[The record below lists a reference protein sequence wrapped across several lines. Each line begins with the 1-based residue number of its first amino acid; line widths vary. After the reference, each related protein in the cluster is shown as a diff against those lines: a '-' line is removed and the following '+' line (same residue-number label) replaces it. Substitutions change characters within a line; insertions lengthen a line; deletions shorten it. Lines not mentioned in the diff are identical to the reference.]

1 MTGDSDEPTTA
12 EGFGAAGRIVAG
24 AGEFA
29 FRGGV
34 SLLIIIAL
42 GVAVVWASLTRL
54 DEVSVADGEVVPQG
68 QTKVIQHLEGGIVR
82 ELAVRD
88 GATVKAGDTLL
99 KLALG
104 TGLVNRG
111 ELQIRRDGRALRR
124 ARLAAEAGGGA
135 LVFPDGAAGRQPQ
148 ITESER
154 AAYEGRKRG
163 LATAGSVLAEQLSQ
177 RQSEIRELRE
187 NDAALVSELRIN
199 REKLRISSG
208 LLKDGLTS
216 RLDHLDAQRDV
227 GRIEGERRAVSAKIA
242 AANAAFAEAKARQRE
257 LIENFASE
265 IRAELGTIEVDLRR
279 ADELMSRS
287 NGTKRQ
293 DRNPQPH

>member
-1 MTGDSDEPTTA
+1 MS
-12 EGFGAAGRIVAG
+12 GALDRVLARRPQRGW
-24 AGEFA
+24 
-29 FRGGV
+29 GGV

-177 RQSEIRELRE
+177 RQSEIRELRGKRRRTGVRIA
-187 NDAALVSELRIN
+187 DQPGKAAYF
-199 REKLRISSG
+199 
-208 LLKDGLTS
+208 
-216 RLDHLDAQRDV
+216 V
-227 GRIEGERRAVSAKIA
+227 GSA
-242 AANAAFAEAKARQRE
+242 
-257 LIENFASE
+257 
-265 IRAELGTIEVDLRR
+265 
-279 ADELMSRS
+279 
-287 NGTKRQ
+287 
-293 DRNPQPH
+293 